1 MVVWFTSLCLMPSHS
16 RGLLV
21 WESKIMA
28 TSPFFVVLVLFLIIL
43 HFGQYP
49 SKTMVRVQL
58 DSKGP
63 ILTIKCGKDHCV
75 VLEARHFSRLAS
87 LYSRLGFTKPRFTN
101 LGFDTQRGRV
111 WSGWGTGMPSWYVLC
126 LWKLKISPRSIWATW
141 HICNMNFLSLS
152 NLLSSQMVTRF
163 KDLVTNIDES
173 EISSLLF

>member
-1 MVVWFTSLCLMPSHS
+1 
-16 RGLLV
+16 
-21 WESKIMA
+21 MA

-87 LYSRLGFTKPRFTN
+87 L
-101 LGFDTQRGRV
+101 
-111 WSGWGTGMPSWYVLC
+111 
-126 LWKLKISPRSIWATW
+126 
-141 HICNMNFLSLS
+141 
-152 NLLSSQMVTRF
+152 
-163 KDLVTNIDES
+163 
-173 EISSLLF
+173 